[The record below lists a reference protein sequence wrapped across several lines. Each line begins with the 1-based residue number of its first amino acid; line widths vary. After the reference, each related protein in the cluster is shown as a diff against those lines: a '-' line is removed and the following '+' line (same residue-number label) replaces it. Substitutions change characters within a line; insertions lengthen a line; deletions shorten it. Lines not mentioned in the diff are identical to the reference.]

1 MTLKHVR
8 QLHAQKTRST
18 QMFSLCR
25 KACCSLTQ
33 CSLCVPLQSVHSY
46 CFLLLHTIFQ
56 LELSTSNPFMT
67 AGSLTNSFASHSMCT
82 SLPMINLLK
91 RRLPGSLFWIVRLM
105 SSLISFISP
114 TGAFFPSLPFFRQ
127 IMLSG
132 AESLALQAKALFYLR
147 FL

>member
-1 MTLKHVR
+1 
-8 QLHAQKTRST
+8 
-18 QMFSLCR
+18 MFSLCR
-25 KACCSLTQ
+25 KGCCSLTQ

-82 SLPMINLLK
+82 SLPMINFLK
-91 RRLPGSLFWIVRLM
+91 RRLPGSLFWIVRDSCLH
-105 SSLISFISP
+105 SSLFYFSYRSY
-114 TGAFFPSLPFFRQ
+114 FFPSLPFFRQ

-132 AESLALQAKALFYLR
+132 AESPALQAKALFYLR
-147 FL
+147 FLDYRCPKTGTKSSTLVF